1 MIDPQSRTPKSA
13 RTGVSTL
20 GRMSISDVI
29 YALPPA
35 IFLLVLLA
43 STGPSLPTVII
54 GIVILHSPRIFR
66 IVRLITMDI
75 SKNEY
80 DPLR

>member
-1 MIDPQSRTPKSA
+1 DVLLIA
-13 RTGVSTL
+13 
-20 GRMSISDVI
+20 ISDVI

-43 STGPSLPTVII
+43 STGPSLPTVIV

-80 DPLR
+80 VEAAFARGESWAAICFL